1 VSIEWDEAKRVVNL
15 DKHGLDFADAG
26 EVLEGP
32 CLERL
37 DTRKDYGEDRWLVL
51 GSLRGRV
58 VFLVYTER
66 EERMRII
73 SFRKATA
80 EERKVY
86 EQAVANR
93 PGPR

>member
-1 VSIEWDEAKRVVNL
+1 MVIEWDEAKRAANL
-15 DKHGLDFADAG
+15 EKHGLDFADAG

-37 DTRKDYGEDRWLVL
+37 DTRKDYGEDRWAAL

-58 VFLVYTER
+58 VFLAYVDR
-66 EERMRII
+66 GDGLRII

-80 EERKVY
+80 EERRIY
-86 EQAVANR
+86 EQAVKNR
-93 PGPR
+93 PGAR